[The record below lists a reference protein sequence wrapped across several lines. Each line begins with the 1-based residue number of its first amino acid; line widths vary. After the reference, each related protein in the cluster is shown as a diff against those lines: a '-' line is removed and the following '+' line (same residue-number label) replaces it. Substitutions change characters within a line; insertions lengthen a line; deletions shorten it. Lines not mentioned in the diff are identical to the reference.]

1 MQKNTKSQKQGPKI
15 TGALPFPLQSILE
28 RSTAEQVCCHLLLA
42 LAAALFGSAELI
54 FGVRPFGIALVSVA
68 PILLL
73 PAFSG
78 GIAIY
83 CLLFSDYM
91 TLGALLL
98 ALGLRVSAA
107 LLLPDGG
114 GKEGIFRER
123 PLYRITAA
131 TLSLFLVGILT
142 VVRRGFLF
150 YDLFGVI
157 LAVSA
162 APVAAFLYLG
172 AFEKQKNDFPH
183 ARELGLAALLL
194 TAVFAMRSFSVFGI
208 YPAAVVAAS
217 AAFLLTSHRGL
228 ATGAVGG
235 LLAGLCF
242 DFRLAPAF
250 LLCGI
255 SFSLL
260 EKSSRGGGVLAGS
273 AAASAYAFFILK
285 SSGILLLL
293 PSLLTAGAIFLA
305 FDSAGLVEGA
315 PTRHLMQA
323 RRRAAQQSASAAES
337 KAKEARLSEVSEAL
351 LSLSGTFFEV
361 SSRLRRPGREDLRT
375 LCDKTFDSF
384 CEKCPNKPTCWEAG
398 YRETATAVSNI
409 AARLYRHGSVGKA
422 HVGDTL
428 AAHCKEL
435 PAILAALNNGTALL
449 TDEVLRGDKTAV
461 IATDYAAFS
470 RIITESLESA
480 GRDFACDSAL
490 GERIATAL
498 LRLGYQLES
507 AAVCGENHRLI
518 LLRGVRLRGRSI
530 KVREIRATLE
540 KICRFPLSSPECTV
554 HEGVTDLIFREKE
567 AFASHFVKLTRP
579 KSRGE
584 GAHCGD
590 SVTAFEGNGGVDF
603 AFICDGMGSGNGAA
617 LTSAL
622 ASLFLSRLL
631 GAGGR
636 ADSALRMLNGFL
648 SARGK
653 RESESSTTVD
663 LLEIDRVHG
672 KATLYKCGAAPT
684 YLLRRGEITRFFS
697 RTAPVGILE
706 ALDAERIQFEVK
718 AGDVLLQVSDG
729 FTDGEED
736 APWLSEMLRT
746 TWDGDADAFARRAL
760 NRATSKTNDD
770 LSIIITEIKEAT
782 EGSAE
787 QSA

>member
-1 MQKNTKSQKQGPKI
+1 MQKNAKTQAPKTKIAGNPSF
-15 TGALPFPLQSILE
+15 PFRGLLE
-28 RSTAEQVCCHLLLA
+28 RSTAEQVCCHIFLA
-42 LAAALFGSAELI
+42 LAAALVGSAELI
-54 FGVRPFGIALVSVA
+54 FGVRPFGIALAAVS

-98 ALGLRVSAA
+98 TIGLRVSAA

-114 GKEGIFRER
+114 GKEGLFRER
-123 PLYRITAA
+123 PLYRIAAA
-131 TLSLFLVGILT
+131 TLSLFLVGVLT
-142 VVRRGFLF
+142 IVRRGFLF
-150 YDLFGVI
+150 YDLFGVLLAI
-157 LAVSA
+157 LA

-172 AFEKQKNDFPH
+172 AFEKRKPDFPH

-194 TAVFAMRSFSVFGI
+194 TAIFAMRGLSLFGI
-208 YPAAVVAAS
+208 YPAAVIAAS
-217 AAFLLTSHRGL
+217 AAFLLASHRGL

-250 LLCGI
+250 LLCSI
-255 SFSLL
+255 AFSLL
-260 EKSSRGGGVLAGS
+260 EKSSRGGGVLCGS
-273 AAASAYAFFILK
+273 AAASAYAFFLLK
-285 SSGILLLL
+285 SNGILLLL

-315 PTRHLMQA
+315 PTRHLIQA
-323 RRRAAQQSASAAES
+323 RRRAAQQSAGAAES
-337 KAKEARLSEVSEAL
+337 KAKEACLGEVSEAL

-361 SSRLRRPGREDLRT
+361 SSRLRRPGREDLRA

-384 CEKCPNKPTCWEAG
+384 CEGCQHKTACWETD
-398 YRETATAVSNI
+398 YRETAATVSSI

-422 HVGDTL
+422 HVGGSL
-428 AAHCKEL
+428 AARCSEL
-435 PAILAALNNGTALL
+435 PAILTALNNGTALL

-461 IATDYAAFS
+461 IATDYAALA
-470 RIITESLESA
+470 RIITETLESTN
-480 GRDFACDSAL
+480 RDFACDNAL

-507 AAVCGENHRLI
+507 AAVCGDRHRRVI
-518 LLRGVRLRGRSI
+518 LRGVRLRGRSI
-530 KVREIRATLE
+530 KIREIRSTLE
-540 KICRFPLSSPECTV
+540 KICHFPLGAPESTV
-554 HEGVTDLIFREKE
+554 HEGLTDLTFTEKE
-567 AFASHFVKLTRP
+567 AFESHFVKLTRP

-590 SVTAFEGNGGVDF
+590 SVTAFEGTRGLDF

-631 GAGGR
+631 GAGSR
-636 ADSALRMLNGFL
+636 ADSALRMLNGFMC
-648 SARGK
+648 ARGK
-653 RESESSTTVD
+653 RENESSTTVD

-706 ALDAERIQFEVK
+706 ALDAERIQFEVR

-729 FTDGEED
+729 FTGGEED
-736 APWLSEMLRT
+736 SPWLSEMLRT

-760 NRATSKTNDD
+760 NRATSSTDDD
-770 LSIIITEIKEAT
+770 LSIIITEIKAAT
-782 EGSAE
+782 EEHVE